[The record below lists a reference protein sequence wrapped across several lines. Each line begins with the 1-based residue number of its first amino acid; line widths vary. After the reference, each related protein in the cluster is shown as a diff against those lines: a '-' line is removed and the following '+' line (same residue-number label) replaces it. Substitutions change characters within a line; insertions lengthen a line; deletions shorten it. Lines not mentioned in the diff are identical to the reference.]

1 MRRRKREMKMS
12 EDEKKDGAVDVAG
25 RVLAILS
32 VLLVAVTIGLTLTW
46 LVLSQII
53 AIAAVFYELF

>member
-1 MRRRKREMKMS
+1 MKMS

-25 RVLAILS
+25 RVLAVLS

>member
-1 MRRRKREMKMS
+1 MRRRKKEMKMS
-12 EDEKKDGAVDVAG
+12 EDEKKDGAVGVAG